1 MGMLQVAFDA
11 ATDAMLVVDQQRR
24 VHWANQAAA
33 TCSIEGCRFRSPTVS

>member
-24 VHWANQAAA
+24 VHWANQAVEVQMQMHVDSSSVA
-33 TCSIEGCRFRSPTVS
+33 